1 MTSPF
6 VNAWLDAVRAWSG
19 RGAPPSAASA
29 GLIRPG
35 GPAPQRPWGPDAEAA
50 LGAPGALA
58 PYLDHTLLR
67 PEATEEEIETLAT
80 EARTHRL
87 GGACVH
93 PVHVAALVRAL
104 GDCDVEPVSVVGFPH
119 GAHLTEIKLLEARRA
134 ADEGA
139 RAVDVV
145 APLGRLKEGDVDL
158 VLAELR
164 ALVATLAPVP
174 VRVILET
181 GLLPPRSVVLGAGLA
196 VVAGCDAVKTSTGF
210 NGPGARPEDVTLLRA
225 VVGDALGVKASGG
238 IRTAEQARML
248 VAAGASRLGASSSL
262 ALLGS
267 SS

>member
-35 GPAPQRPWGPDAEAA
+35 GPAPQRPWGPDAAAA

-93 PVHVAALVRAL
+93 PV
-104 GDCDVEPVSVVGFPH
+104 
-119 GAHLTEIKLLEARRA
+119 
-134 ADEGA
+134 
-139 RAVDVV
+139 DVV
-145 APLGRLKEGDVDL
+145 AQLGRLKEGDVDL

-248 VAAGASRLGASSSL
+248 IAAGASRLGASSSL

>member
-1 MTSPF
+1 SVLRGGGRRGGDPARPHCGPVMTSPV
-6 VNAWLDAVRAWSG
+6 VNAWLDAVRGWSG

-35 GPAPQRPWGPDAEAA
+35 GPAPQRPWGPDAAAA
-50 LGAPGALA
+50 LAAPGAHA

-93 PVHVAALVRAL
+93 PVHVGALVRAL

-139 RAVDVV
+139 RAVNVV
-145 APLGRLKEGDVDL
+145 APPGRLKESYVSL
-158 VLAELR
+158 VMGQLR
-164 ALVATLAPVP
+164 TLAGT
-174 VRVILET
+174 LT
-181 GLLPPRSVVLGAGLA
+181 AAPR
-196 VVAGCDAVKTSTGF
+196 
-210 NGPGARPEDVTLLRA
+210 R
-225 VVGDALGVKASGG
+225 
-238 IRTAEQARML
+238 
-248 VAAGASRLGASSSL
+248 SRLE
-262 ALLGS
+262 
-267 SS
+267 